1 MVRYITGG
9 KIVNISNVVSSVP
22 DLTFQTVDGFDISQ
36 IENSILLAD
45 FNLYV
50 NVPGAVSGMQAQLNI
65 TGTYG
70 TVGYSIYI
78 FDVVNG
84 QLIASGVVNNTV
96 PFQVVVPPGVASTYN
111 VLVKG
116 YFAVDT
122 LSPGR
127 VELQIAQAVLDAGN
141 PIDTAFQSSYAEYS
155 FL

>member
-1 MVRYITGG
+1 MVRYLTGG
-9 KIVNISNVVSSVP
+9 KIVNISDTPASVA
-22 DLTFQTVDGFDISQ
+22 DTNFVTVDGFDFAQ
-36 IENSILLAD
+36 IENSILLLD
-45 FNLYV
+45 CNLYV
-50 NVPGAVSGMQAQLNI
+50 NVPGGASGMQAQLNI
-65 TGTYG
+65 TGTYS
-70 TVGYSIYI
+70 TLGYSIYI

-84 QLIASGVVNNTV
+84 ALTASAVVDNSVPAPVLVLPGVV
-96 PFQVVVPPGVASTYN
+96 STYN

-141 PIDTAFQSSYAEYS
+141 PIDTAFRVSYAEYS